1 MSNLVAIDPECIKK
15 WEDFRYLSAFIGQT
29 KTFFLSQLPPSFCQ
43 DLQSNPNLEQ
53 NDKLKILAR
62 LEFLKKQNALYR
74 INANNFEKNNF
85 LKSIMSVIEKEK
97 RLSLV
102 VSESSRSQIIKSLD
116 DLDGIDLGPKAF
128 SGRFTP
134 NEVWNYIEFYARS
147 SERLAIVSRYN
158 NLTTSSGKPSR
169 FYLHLEKIFGG
180 IADSRCYEILI
191 YTRFNRELVEH
202 QDTSIIKN
210 LLTKAL
216 GRNKPPQYGIHYF
229 ICEDIN
235 ANHQI
240 TTQHARHIVTN
251 FTVLNLDDDL
261 GGNAATQGI
270 QVSTDENINKKK
282 RELWLE
288 QKHGLPIINEIHITR

>member
-1 MSNLVAIDPECIKK
+1 MSNLIAIDPECIKK

-43 DLQSNPNLEQ
+43 DLQSNKNLDQ
-53 NDKLKILAR
+53 NDKLKILAK
-62 LEFLKKQNALYR
+62 LEFLKNQNALYR
-74 INANNFEKNNF
+74 ININNFEKNNF
-85 LKSIMSVIEKEK
+85 VKSVLPVIQKEK

-102 VSESSRSQIIKSLD
+102 VGKLSHNQIIKSLD
-116 DLDGIDLGPKAF
+116 DLDSIDFGPRAF

-147 SERLAIVSRYN
+147 SGRLAIVSRYN
-158 NLTTSSGKPSR
+158 NLSTASGKPSR
-169 FYLHLEKIFGG
+169 FYFHLEKIFEG
-180 IADSRCYEILI
+180 IANSRCYEIFI
-191 YTRFNRELVEH
+191 YTRFNDELNEH
-202 QDTSIIKN
+202 RDVSIIKY
-210 LLTKAL
+210 LLEKAL

-235 ANHQI
+235 ANDQI
-240 TTQHARHIVTN
+240 ASQHARHIVTN

-261 GGNAATQGI
+261 GGNSAIQGI
-270 QVSTDENINKKK
+270 QVSTDESINFRK

-288 QKHGLPIINEIHITR
+288 QKHGLPIIHKILITR